1 MRRDR
6 SRMLVTGLLAASLT
20 ACGSPWGGGSS
31 SGSTGGDEPPPTTY
45 EFDATVS
52 SDVSV
57 IEHDRYQG
65 ELYAPSAAAQAVALS
80 GKFRL
85 YGSRL
90 VVQAVNP

>member
-1 MRRDR
+1 MRRDH
-6 SRMLVTGLLAASLT
+6 SKLLVTGLLAASLA

-31 SGSTGGDEPPPTTY
+31 SNATGGDVPPPTTY

-52 SDVSV
+52 SDVNI

-90 VVQAVNP
+90 VVQAVTP